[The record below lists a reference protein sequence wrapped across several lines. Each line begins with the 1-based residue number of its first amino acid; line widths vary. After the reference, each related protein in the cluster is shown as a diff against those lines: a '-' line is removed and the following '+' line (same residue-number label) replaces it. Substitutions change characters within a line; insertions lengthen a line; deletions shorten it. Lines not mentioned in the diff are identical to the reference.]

1 MNKLTTMN
9 NTQTMTSREI
19 AEVVESRHDSVKR
32 TIERLVDSGIF
43 TLPPLVETSFLD
55 SAGKKQHTTNY
66 IIDKRTSY
74 IVVAQ
79 LSPEFTA
86 RLVDRWQEL
95 EQQVTRPMTQL
106 EAYKQ
111 LVRME
116 EEKLA
121 MIETIS
127 SQAGVIETKQIIT
140 NNSNEYFTVNRV
152 KELNPDMVFSGVK
165 LTAKSNELGLP
176 TTQLFAPYNM
186 NVPNTYHSRVW
197 NLVYPKAKLP

>member
-32 TIERLVDSGIF
+32 TIERLVESSVIQS
-43 TLPPLVETSFLD
+43 PPLVDFKNINNVTGTE
-55 SAGKKQHTTNY
+55 Y
-66 IIDKRTSY
+66 IVDKRTSY

-95 EQQVTRPMTQL
+95 EGQVTRPMTQL

-121 MIETIS
+121 MIETITN
-127 SQAGVIETKQIIT
+127 QVKVIDTKQIVT
-140 NNSNEYFTVNRV
+140 NEGNDFFTINRV
-152 KELNPDMVFSGVK
+152 KELNPGMTFNGNK
-165 LTAKSNELGLP
+165 LTTKSNDLNLP

-186 NVPNTYHSRVW
+186 NVPNTYHRKVW